1 MKSILIMCVAA
12 LVLIA
17 ASCGGSQPT
26 SATTR
31 SAPIDPCHLL
41 TQEEAAAA
49 ISEQVGA
56 PTRQDNNPDL
66 LCSYANNATKHSVS
80 VTSVTGKMAKKE
92 FKTANDIVA
101 HDMVVKDLGDSAFIS
116 KTRAIYVLAGDSYFV
131 IKIEDDS
138 QMALPIIRGR
148 EPFPGT
154 TELPQATRD
163 KLTALARNA
172 LARL

>member
-1 MKSILIMCVAA
+1 MKIIVTCAIAA
-12 LVLIA
+12 LMLA
-17 ASCGGSQPT
+17 AVSCTEQPHA
-26 SATTR
+26 SAKTHTA
-31 SAPIDPCHLL
+31 SIDPCKLL
-41 TQEEAAAA
+41 TQDEATAA

-66 LCSYANNATKHSVS
+66 LCSYANNATNHSVS
-80 VTSVTGKMAKKE
+80 VTSVVGKAAKSE
-92 FKTANDIVA
+92 FKTANDMVA

-116 KTRAIYVLAGDSYFV
+116 KTRAIYVLAGNAYFV

-138 QMALPIIRGR
+138 QMALPIIKGR

-163 KLTALARNA
+163 KLTALARKA
-172 LARL
+172 IARL